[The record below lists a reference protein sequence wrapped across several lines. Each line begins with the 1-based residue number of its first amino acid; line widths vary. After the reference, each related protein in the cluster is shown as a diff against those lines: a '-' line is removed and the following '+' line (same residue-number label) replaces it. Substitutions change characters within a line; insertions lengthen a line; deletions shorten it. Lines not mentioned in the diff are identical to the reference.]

1 MEIIKNRWEMDNNT
15 WNEDFYS
22 EFIIQEVEEDEET
35 YFDVLDSDEDLVE
48 TFYDYREAVKWV
60 NTRWEEEKEEKEE
73 EKEIFIP
80 DSVESLGLQGLFGV

>member
-22 EFIIQEVEEDEET
+22 EFIIQEVEEDGET

-48 TFYDYREAVKWV
+48 TFHDYREAVEWV
-60 NTRWEEEKEEKEE
+60 NTRWEEEKEKEE
-73 EKEIFIP
+73 EEIFIP
-80 DSVESLGLQGLFGV
+80 DSIESLGLQGLFGV